1 MTHTKKH
8 WIAIVLS
15 ILAPP
20 LAMLYIKRPKTAFI
34 FLALVLFV
42 LSMGFMAQLQI
53 DPSIM
58 SLTLVIFSVAYS
70 IRMLPIIRLE
80 AETPWYSRWQGLTT
94 ISLFF
99 ITFILLFRTFVIEP
113 FKIPSRSM
121 NPTLPVGSLIA
132 AQKYSYGNYGA
143 YGIRL
148 IKSMPSATFVR
159 GDIIVFEFPTNRT
172 VNFVGRIIGLPN
184 DRIEYRSKKLSVN
197 GVLVT
202 MDSPDKV
209 RSPDIFEEHLGGKSY
224 SILID
229 PEIRARDFSTT
240 VQEGHLFMMG
250 DNRDNALDSR
260 YWDGLPFD
268 HVVGKVVSIVQ
279 PWQSKLF

>member
-20 LAMLYIKRPKTAFI
+20 LAMLYIKRPKVAFV
-34 FLALVLFV
+34 FLAVSLFI

-58 SLTLVIFSVAYS
+58 TWTLVIFSVSYS

-80 AETPWYSRWQGLTT
+80 AGTPWYSRWQGLTT
-94 ISLFF
+94 ISIFF
-99 ITFILLFRTFVIEP
+99 IAFFVLLRMFVIEP

-143 YGIRL
+143 YGIKL
-148 IKSMPSATFVR
+148 IKKSPSATFNR
-159 GDIIVFEFPTNRT
+159 GDIIVFEYPENRE

-197 GVLVT
+197 GILVT
-202 MDSPDKV
+202 SNSAKKGS
-209 RSPDIFEEHLGGKSY
+209 SPDIFEEQLGENSY

-229 PEIRARDFSTT
+229 PEIQARDFSTT
-240 VQEGHLFMMG
+240 VQEGHLFIMG
-250 DNRDNALDSR
+250 DNRDNAKDSR
-260 YWDGLPFD
+260 YWDALPFD
-268 HVVGKVVSIVQ
+268 NVVGKVVSIIR
-279 PWQSKLF
+279 PW